1 MIGSKAVAVA
11 STGFFTAAV
20 AALEVYGTHPLAT
33 GLAIVGAVL
42 ALLEAEGRRWAT
54 RLAILTFNGVVG
66 VMGGPIVAVAV
77 RRHLEVDMPGV
88 LIIAS
93 LVIGYV
99 AHSALAGIKITVARR
114 VADFV
119 VGRRGK

>member
-1 MIGSKAVAVA
+1 MITAKAAAIA

-20 AALEVYGTHPLAT
+20 AALDVYGTHPLAT
-33 GLAIVGAVL
+33 GLAILGAAL
-42 ALLEAEGRRWAT
+42 AILEAEGRRWPT
-54 RLAILTFNGVVG
+54 RFAILTFNGVVG
-66 VMGGPIVAVAV
+66 IMGGPIVAVAV
-77 RRHLEVDMPGV
+77 KRNFEVDMPGV

-119 VGRRGK
+119 AGRRK